1 MNNNNTSQKEALIR
15 IKIAKGHLEK
25 VIKMLEDDTYCL
37 DVIHQSRAVQAAL
50 QKVDEIILEKHL
62 KSCVTDSIRDGDT
75 DSAIKEVME
84 VFKKK

>member
-1 MNNNNTSQKEALIR
+1 MNNNNISQKEALIR